1 MEPNFECLP
10 YWSKAG
16 CLSEVDMGI
25 LPTRLK
31 GGMWIEFSVCMGIR
45 LRKCLG
51 MGNIWLLL
59 FRKLLIFFPK
69 QPDTQREPCGAGS
82 KGMLPGLG

>member
-16 CLSEVDMGI
+16 CLSDVDMGI

-31 GGMWIEFSVCMGIR
+31 GGMWIEFYVCMGIR

-51 MGNIWLLL
+51 MGKYMASDISETTD
-59 FRKLLIFFPK
+59 I
-69 QPDTQREPCGAGS
+69 
-82 KGMLPGLG
+82 LP